1 MTAMSPTDPVARAS
15 HWDSIYTGTGD
26 TGLSWYQAHP
36 SVSLE
41 LIDALGIPSTAAII
55 DVGGGTSLLV
65 DNLLARG
72 YTDVSV
78 LDVSRAA
85 LDLAR
90 QRPAAAATSHWLNHD
105 VLTWQPSR
113 QYQLW
118 HDRAVFHFLVD
129 AADQDRYL
137 RTLREALEPDGAVI
151 LASFARDGPDHCS
164 GLPVARR
171 DTADL
176 EDMLEGF
183 TVVQTRREEHV
194 TPRGVRQPFSW
205 VAARAGCR

>member
-1 MTAMSPTDPVARAS
+1 MSPTDPGARAS
-15 HWDSIYTGTGD
+15 HWDAIYRDTGD
-26 TGLSWYQAHP
+26 TGLSWYQADP

-41 LIDALGIPSTAAII
+41 LIDALGVPTWAAII
-55 DVGGGTSLLV
+55 DVGGGTSLLA

-78 LDVSRAA
+78 LDVSEAA
-85 LDLAR
+85 LDRAR
-90 QRPAAAATSHWLNHD
+90 QRPAAAATGHWLHDD
-105 VLTWQPSR
+105 VLTWQPAR

-129 AADQDRYL
+129 AVDQDRYL
-137 RTLREALEPDGAVI
+137 RTLRMAVEPDGAVI
-151 LASFARDGPDHCS
+151 LGCFASDGPDECS

-171 DTADL
+171 DEADV

-183 TVVQTRREEHV
+183 TVMHTRREQHV
-194 TPRGVRQPFSW
+194 TPGGVRQPFTW
-205 VAARAGCR
+205 IAARAGGR